1 MSSPERRIRAVPPP
15 HAEEPADL
23 PARLARL
30 EAEAVELRAEVAA
43 LEDDLRWLAGVD
55 DDTEEEPGFLSRGWL
70 AAGWVRASLVL
81 ASVGI
86 VSLASVPYLSH
97 LLDPSGTPEPLPVAA
112 AESAPA
118 VAAPRPGP
126 PATPREEYIPVP
138 VRVHSTEIPAP
149 VRMSRPVPAPSAR
162 PASARERSRFLEPAA
177 GPTDAPAPVRGESP

>member
-15 HAEEPADL
+15 PAADASDV

-30 EAEAVELRAEVAA
+30 EAEAAELRAEVAA
-43 LEDDLRWLAGVD
+43 LQDDLRWLAGVD
-55 DDTEEEPGFLSRGWL
+55 DDDADEEPGFLSRGWL

-86 VSLASVPYLSH
+86 VSLASLPYLSH
-97 LLDPSGTPEPLPVAA
+97 LLDPSGAPDPVPVAA

-118 VAAPRPGP
+118 VAPPRPAPQSAPR
-126 PATPREEYIPVP
+126 AEYIPVP

-149 VRMSRPVPAPSAR
+149 AHVSRTVLPPARSTI
-162 PASARERSRFLEPAA
+162 ARERSRFLDP
-177 GPTDAPAPVRGESP
+177 PTGGADAPAPVRGESP